1 MTMTE
6 NEELARRGY
15 DALMRGEFEAL
26 EEVMAPD
33 LTWHWWERGPWDCH
47 SRDEALAVIKER
59 LGQNSIGEL
68 REVTDLGE
76 GRVLVVTGLRPDSEI
91 GPEELGLPA
100 GHDETAN
107 VVTIRD
113 GKVVAMQDYRS
124 RAEATEAAQG
134 AGGSG

>member
-1 MTMTE
+1 MSE
-6 NEELARRGY
+6 QNVELARRGY
-15 DALMRGEFEAL
+15 EAL
-26 EEVMAPD
+26 TPGDLDAVAELFAPD
-33 LTWHWWERGPWDCH
+33 LTWEWWEKGPWDCH
-47 SRDEALAVIKER
+47 SRDEAMAMIRER
-59 LGQNSIGEL
+59 LVQRAIGRLKEIIDVDD
-68 REVTDLGE
+68 E
-76 GRVLVVTGLRPDSEI
+76 RVVVVMKRNPDSRRSYADS
-91 GPEELGLPA
+91 GLPE